1 MVREDEGDT
10 ARLFAPHTLTAGS
23 STLRVLRSAVA
34 RIPMDGAAGA
44 TEDMD
49 GDDPDDFAFLLES
62 PRPSVDMTGAVKTT
76 QFKPLESN
84 SSSAAAGELYD
95 GFDDFDL
102 NDAEDGVPPPLP
114 EPLFDMKDESQAEK
128 FNEFRLKYRSFRKGK
143 ARGAKGEVQ
152 QFAMDPKSQAAK
164 SNSAVPPFLN
174 KLYTMLSDPES
185 ENYIE
190 WGGDGTSIV
199 VKKVDEFSNIVLP
212 KYFKHKKFASFLRQL
227 NMYNFYT
234 THQEHNMRQFTNP
247 LFRRDGHNSLRNIKR
262 KRASAKLLAPTE
274 KKKDT
279 KTTKKKLKGEGGS
292 SRMSKQLVGGKP
304 TVKDVSMKME
314 STSIGASSA
323 PLTPHTDS
331 NYSMAFSDSIDWTGT
346 LDEDFRKEAIA
357 NGGDGAVWPLIAQ
370 KIEALERNNRLLA
383 EETASLRKE
392 QMSNR
397 TIIKTQRA
405 QIRSLEGSVKSL
417 TATYNNLHQSVTV
430 LEQNVHE
437 LCDL

>member
-1 MVREDEGDT
+1 
-10 ARLFAPHTLTAGS
+10 
-23 STLRVLRSAVA
+23 
-34 RIPMDGAAGA
+34 
-44 TEDMD
+44 
-49 GDDPDDFAFLLES
+49 
-62 PRPSVDMTGAVKTT
+62 
-76 QFKPLESN
+76 
-84 SSSAAAGELYD
+84 
-95 GFDDFDL
+95 
-102 NDAEDGVPPPLP
+102 
-114 EPLFDMKDESQAEK
+114 
-128 FNEFRLKYRSFRKGK
+128 
-143 ARGAKGEVQ
+143 
-152 QFAMDPKSQAAK
+152 
-164 SNSAVPPFLN
+164 
-174 KLYTMLSDPES
+174 
-185 ENYIE
+185 
-190 WGGDGTSIV
+190 
-199 VKKVDEFSNIVLP
+199 
-212 KYFKHKKFASFLRQL
+212 
-227 NMYNFYT
+227 
-234 THQEHNMRQFTNP
+234 MRQFTNP